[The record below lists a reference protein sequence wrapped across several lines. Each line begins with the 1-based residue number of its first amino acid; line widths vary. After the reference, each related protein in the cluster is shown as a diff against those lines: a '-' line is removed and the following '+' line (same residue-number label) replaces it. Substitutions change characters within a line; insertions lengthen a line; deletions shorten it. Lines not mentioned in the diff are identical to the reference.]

1 MDSDVSTAVGADI
14 NPAKIDSTGSE
25 ATTDSASQPN
35 NNKGISSSAKMHS
48 SLSGG
53 PSTTQVV
60 TSAVVTG
67 MTNNNTANAATK
79 APSTTQRATS
89 ETHDPE
95 STIWYIYGPH
105 WKTISATQIESIQD
119 TWIKRTVDS
128 MQLDC

>member
-60 TSAVVTG
+60 TSAVTG

>member
-1 MDSDVSTAVGADI
+1 MDSHVSNTLSADI
-14 NPAKIDSTGSE
+14 NPAKIDSTGPE
-25 ATTDSASQPN
+25 ATAESPPQSN
-35 NNKGISSSAKMHS
+35 ENKGLSSSETMHS

-53 PSTTQVV
+53 PSIAQV
-60 TSAVVTG
+60 

-79 APSTTQRATS
+79 ASTTPQRATS

-105 WKTISATQIESIQD
+105 WKAVSATQIESVQD
-119 TWIKRTVDS
+119 TWIKRTVHF